1 MNAAFRPPLGYRVIA
16 IIAIGDFN
24 LAGPT
29 VKTVPLP
36 IPSGKDQRFR
46 IGRVHNHVNDTGFFV
61 DKMDP
66 VPAFSP
72 IGCFE
77 SAPVAT
83 GPI

>member
-1 MNAAFRPPLGYRVIA
+1 MICLRPWFCECR
-16 IIAIGDFN
+16 FST
-24 LAGPT
+24 PT
-29 VKTVPLP
+29 WVSGHSHHS
-36 IPSGKDQRFR
+36 PSGKDQRFR